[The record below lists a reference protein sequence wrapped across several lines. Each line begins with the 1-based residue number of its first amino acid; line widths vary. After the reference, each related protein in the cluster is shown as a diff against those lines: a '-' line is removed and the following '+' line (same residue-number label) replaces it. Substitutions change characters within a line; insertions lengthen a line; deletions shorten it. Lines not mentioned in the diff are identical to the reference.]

1 MTATDTETG
10 DYSTV
15 ITNTTSEPIQYDL
28 KVSGL
33 DKASSNV
40 SVWET
45 RGPDSIDGSYDEN
58 YFKKTEDITPTENGG
73 AYTYSV
79 TVKPNSIV
87 TISTVTPER
96 TEYKNADE
104 RERTVLKLPYSDDFE
119 YAGYTE
125 NYLSSRGQCAKI
137 HNRSGR
143 CFRGGKDRQGQ
154 YASSADNG

>member
-1 MTATDTETG
+1 M
-10 DYSTV
+10 
-15 ITNTTSEPIQYDL
+15 
-28 KVSGL
+28 
-33 DKASSNV
+33 

-125 NYLSSRGQCAKI
+125 IIFHQGAMRQDTQQIRAVLSRWKRPTRAIC
-137 HNRSGR
+137 
-143 CFRGGKDRQGQ
+143 
-154 YASSADNG
+154 

>member
-96 TEYKNADE
+96 TEYKTLTRANA
-104 RERTVLKLPYSDDFE
+104 LF
-119 YAGYTE
+119 
-125 NYLSSRGQCAKI
+125 
-137 HNRSGR
+137 
-143 CFRGGKDRQGQ
+143 
-154 YASSADNG
+154 